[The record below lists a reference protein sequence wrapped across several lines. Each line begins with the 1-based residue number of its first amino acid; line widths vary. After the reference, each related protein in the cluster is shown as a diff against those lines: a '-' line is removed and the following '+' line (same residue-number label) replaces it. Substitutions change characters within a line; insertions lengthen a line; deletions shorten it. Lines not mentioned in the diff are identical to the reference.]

1 MDKLTAADDGGGLKP
16 DFQKPMFRRS
26 LGSAVILGERGTEAM
41 TPEIAKPSVAFVG
54 LGKMGEP
61 MAANILRAGYRV
73 VVWNRTQTKADAL
86 IADGA
91 MWAGSPAAAAGQ
103 ADVVISSLADD
114 CTVKDVVRGATGILK
129 GLKPGAVHIG
139 ASTISPPLSDELER
153 EHAAIGAHYIAGPVV
168 GRTDAAKAARL
179 MTFLG
184 GDFTQIEA
192 LRPLI
197 ATYAPAIVVTGARPG
212 LANTAK
218 LIANFLGASAMDL
231 IGQSLALAEK
241 SGLDPRI
248 IIQMLSGF
256 FAFPATKDYVGKIS
270 SRDFDTVGFTTAGG
284 LKDVGLMLDAA
295 EAVQLNLSS
304 ARALHAKLSA
314 AVERG
319 WRDKDWSCFTEIDR
333 Q

>member
-1 MDKLTAADDGGGLKP
+1 
-16 DFQKPMFRRS
+16 
-26 LGSAVILGERGTEAM
+26 
-41 TPEIAKPSVAFVG
+41 
-54 LGKMGEP
+54 
-61 MAANILRAGYRV
+61 
-73 VVWNRTQTKADAL
+73 
-86 IADGA
+86 
-91 MWAGSPAAAAGQ
+91 
-103 ADVVISSLADD
+103 
-114 CTVKDVVRGATGILK
+114 
-129 GLKPGAVHIG
+129 
-139 ASTISPPLSDELER
+139 
-153 EHAAIGAHYIAGPVV
+153 VV

-184 GDFTQIEA
+184 GDLTQIEA

-197 ATYAPAIVVTGARPG
+197 ATYAPGIVVTGARPG

-218 LIANFLGASAMDL
+218 LIANFLGATAMDL

-241 SGLDPRI
+241 SGLDSQI
-248 IIQMLSGF
+248 VFQMLSGF
-256 FAFPATKDYVGKIS
+256 FAFPATKDYIGKIS

-295 EAVQLNLSS
+295 QAVQLDLSS
-304 ARALHAKLSA
+304 AQALHAKLSA

>member
-1 MDKLTAADDGGGLKP
+1 
-16 DFQKPMFRRS
+16 
-26 LGSAVILGERGTEAM
+26 
-41 TPEIAKPSVAFVG
+41 
-54 LGKMGEP
+54 MGEP
-61 MAANILRAGYRV
+61 MAADILRAGYRLT
-73 VVWNRTQTKADAL
+73 VWNRTQTKADAL
-86 IADGA
+86 IGA
-91 MWAGSPAAAAGQ
+91 GATWVGSPAEAAGQ

-114 CTVKDVVRGATGILK
+114 ATVREVVRGGTGILK

-139 ASTISPPLSDELER
+139 ASTISPPLSDALQG

-184 GDFTQIEA
+184 GDLTQIEA

-197 ATYAPAIVVTGARPG
+197 ATYAPAIVVTGTRPG

-241 SGLDPRI
+241 SGLDPQI
-248 IIQMLSGF
+248 GIQMLSGF
-256 FAFPATKDYVGKIS
+256 FAFPATKDYIGKIS

-295 EAVQLNLSS
+295 QAVQLDLSS
-304 ARALHAKLSA
+304 AQALHAKLSA

>member
-1 MDKLTAADDGGGLKP
+1 
-16 DFQKPMFRRS
+16 
-26 LGSAVILGERGTEAM
+26 
-41 TPEIAKPSVAFVG
+41 
-54 LGKMGEP
+54 MGEP
-61 MAANILRAGYRV
+61 MAAHILRAGYRLT
-73 VVWNRTQTKADAL
+73 VWNRTQTKADAL
-86 IADGA
+86 IGA
-91 MWAGSPAAAAGQ
+91 GATRAASPAEAAGQ

-114 CTVKDVVRGATGILK
+114 ATVREVVRGGTGILK

-139 ASTISPPLSDELER
+139 ASTISPPLSDALQG
-153 EHAAIGAHYIAGPVV
+153 EHAAISAHYIAGPVV

-184 GDFTQIEA
+184 GDLTQIEA

-197 ATYAPAIVVTGARPG
+197 ATYAPAIVVTGTRPG

-218 LIANFLGASAMDL
+218 LIANLLGASAMDL

-241 SGLDPRI
+241 SGLDPQI
-248 IIQMLSGF
+248 VIQMLSGF
-256 FAFPATKDYVGKIS
+256 FAFPATKDYIGKIS

-295 EAVQLNLSS
+295 QAVQLDLSS
-304 ARALHAKLSA
+304 AQALHAKLSA